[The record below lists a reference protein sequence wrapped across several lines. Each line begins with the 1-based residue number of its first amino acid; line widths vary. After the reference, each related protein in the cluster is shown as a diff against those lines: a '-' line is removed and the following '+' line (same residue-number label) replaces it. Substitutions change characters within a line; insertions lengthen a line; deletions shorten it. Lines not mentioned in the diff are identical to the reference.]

1 MIIENRKEKTGGLVA
16 KIYMNDLL
24 VFKVLLDSDLDMGIR
39 YIFW

>member
-24 VFKVLLDSDLDMGIR
+24 VFKVLLHNDLDMGIR
-39 YIFW
+39 DLFW